1 MVKRDTVLFVG
12 HKINFNIG
20 LLSDLSAK
28 LNRDLRGVLVVE
40 RTNRALLAKLKSKR
54 LQAKLKRRNF
64 DILVI
69 KSKQPHRLQAQ
80 LKPYLDRVLAITVQ
94 RENLMPIYRRLL
106 PHFPYILAPTDKSL
120 EWATNKLNMRHMLSI
135 FDKKL
140 CPRFAPV
147 ADAEPATLRKM
158 AKRIG
163 FPLITKPT
171 GLATSLLVNQCYYE
185 EELKK
190 VLRRSFKKIKSVYKL
205 KKGRDAPAIMAE
217 QLLDGDVYT
226 IDAYVNAK
234 GRVVF
239 CPMVFVETGR
249 AAGFDDFFS
258 YKQIT
263 PVKKL
268 SKVKQEA
275 AMAVSKK
282 GIKALALRS
291 ATCHIEL
298 IYDGEEWKIIEI
310 AARPGGYRH
319 DLYGKS
325 FGFNHGLNDLLNK
338 LNLKPVVNRRT
349 RGHSCIIKFY
359 ARQEGVIKRIRG
371 TEAIKSIDSVVKYVA
386 CLSKGDRAQFA
397 KNGGGCVGLAKLF
410 NRNPAALAG
419 DVRRAE
425 QTIRIE
431 IAKK

>member
-12 HKINFNIG
+12 YKISFNLG
-20 LLSDLSAK
+20 LLDDLSAK
-28 LNRDLRGVLVVE
+28 LGRGLKGVLVVE
-40 RTNRALLAKLKSKR
+40 HTNRNLLRKLKDER
-54 LQAKLKRRNF
+54 LRARLARRDF
-64 DILVI
+64 EILVV
-69 KSKQPHRLQAQ
+69 KGKQPHRLQAQ

-94 RENLMPIYRRLL
+94 RENLVPVYRRLL

-120 EWATNKLNMRHMLSI
+120 EWATNKLSMRHMLSV

-140 CPRFAPV
+140 CPRFSPV
-147 ADAEPATLRKM
+147 ADADPATLRKM

-185 EELKK
+185 DELKR

-205 KKGRDAPAIMAE
+205 RKGRDAPAIMAE

-226 IDAYVNAK
+226 VDAYVNAK

-239 CPMVFVETGR
+239 CPMVYVETGR

-258 YKQIT
+258 YKQMT
-263 PVKKL
+263 PVKRLNKA
-268 SKVKQEA
+268 KQEA
-275 AMAVSKK
+275 AMAVAKK

-298 IYDGEEWKIIEI
+298 IYDGEAWKIIEI

-319 DLYGKS
+319 DLYGES

-338 LNLKPVVNRRT
+338 LNIKPAVNRRAK
-349 RGHSCIIKFY
+349 GHSCIVKFY
-359 ARQEGVIKRIRG
+359 ARQEGVIKRVRG
-371 TEAIKSIDSVVKYVA
+371 TEAVKSIDSVVKYVA
-386 CLSKGDRAQFA
+386 CLGKGDRAQFA

-410 NRNPAALAG
+410 NRSRAALAG
-419 DVRRAE
+419 DIRRAE